1 MSFITS
7 PGVIVPPLTA
17 GGVAYGTGG
26 QAKVNLAG
34 TAGQVLTSAGAGVPI
49 WAAAVGPATP
59 SAEGILYGKTNNLT
73 PFQTFLG
80 YQAGNVTTGVNN
92 TWVGYQ
98 SGLLTTSGTDNT
110 AVGFKALDANT
121 TGIDNVSVG
130 SNALGANT
138 TGFQNTANG
147 TLALTAN
154 TTGYQNTATGYQAL
168 RTNTTGYQNTASS
181 FQAMYGNTTG
191 FNNTAVGHNSLYFN
205 TTGNS
210 NTVIG
215 TSAGSSGINDL
226 TTGSNNILIGYNSEA
241 SSATVSNENT
251 FGNSSST
258 SNRFWGD
265 MKMGGSAA
273 GTTGQVLTSAGAG
286 VAPTWAAAGGITL
299 GTPVATTAGTQFNYT
314 GIPSGKKQIEIMFAG
329 VQLLSADD
337 IIVQL
342 GNSGG
347 IQSTNYF
354 GSYRNSG
361 AGNSV
366 GYTSGFLV
374 ASSLSA
380 AYVWNGALVIW
391 LQNSSSNIWAGH
403 SVLGASNTTQTGNA
417 AGVKTVSGV
426 VDRIRITTTAGT
438 TVFVAGEINISYS

>member
-17 GGVAYGTGG
+17 GGVAYGTGS
-26 QAKVNLAG
+26 QALVTSAG
-34 TAGQVLTSAGAGVPI
+34 TAGQVLTSAGAGVPVF
-49 WAAAVGPATP
+49 AALAANVSSFSAGSTGLTPAT
-59 SAEGILYGKTNNLT
+59 A
-73 PFQTFLG
+73 
-80 YQAGNVTTGVNN
+80 TTG
-92 TWVGYQ
+92 
-98 SGLLTTSGTDNT
+98 
-110 AVGFKALDANT
+110 AVSLA
-121 TGIDNVSVG
+121 
-130 SNALGANT
+130 
-138 TGFQNTANG
+138 G
-147 TLALTAN
+147 TLAVGNGGTSLTTLTAN
-154 TTGYQNTATGYQAL
+154 NVILGNG
-168 RTNTTGYQNTASS
+168 ASAPT
-181 FQAMYGNTTG
+181 FVAP
-191 FNNTAVGHNSLYFN
+191 
-205 TTGNS
+205 
-210 NTVIG
+210 G
-215 TSAGSSGINDL
+215 TS
-226 TTGSNNILIGYNSEA
+226 
-241 SSATVSNENT
+241 
-251 FGNSSST
+251 GNLLT
-258 SNRFWGD
+258 SN
-265 MKMGGSAA
+265 GSTWQS
-273 GTTGQVLTSAGAG
+273 TT
-286 VAPTWAAAGGITL
+286 PAAAGGITL